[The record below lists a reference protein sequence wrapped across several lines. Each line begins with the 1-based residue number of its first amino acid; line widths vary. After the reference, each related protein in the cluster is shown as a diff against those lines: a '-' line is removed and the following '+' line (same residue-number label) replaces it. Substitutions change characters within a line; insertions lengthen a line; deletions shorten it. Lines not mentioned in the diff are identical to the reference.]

1 MDDHNPHLKA
11 AFIETVENQLEN
23 NDPPEARETLARLMN
38 QGISEDDAKVYIAQ
52 AISIE
57 VFDLLQNQGEFSN
70 ERYVKNLKRLP
81 SEPKQ

>member
-1 MDDHNPHLKA
+1 MEDHNPHLKA

-38 QGISEDDAKVYIAQ
+38 QGVSEDDAKVYIAQ

-57 VFDLLQNQGEFSN
+57 VFDLMKNQREFDSG
-70 ERYVKNLKRLP
+70 RYVKNLKRLP
-81 SEPKQ
+81 DEPKL

>member
-23 NDPPEARETLARLMN
+23 NDPPEARETFARLMN
-38 QGISEDDAKVYIAQ
+38 QGVSEDDAKVYIAQ

-57 VFDLLQNQGEFSN
+57 VFDLMRNQRKFDSA
-70 ERYVKNLKRLP
+70 RYVKNLKRLP
-81 SEPKQ
+81 HEPKL

>member
-1 MDDHNPHLKA
+1 MDKHNPHLKA

-23 NDPPEARETLARLMN
+23 NDPPEARETLERLID
-38 QGISEDDAKVYIAQ
+38 QGISEDEAKVYIAQ

-81 SEPKQ
+81 NEPKQ